1 MHTAVSAVH
10 FDRISFKC
18 VISDWLSCLLWLSTL
33 CWCTNPKS
41 VSLDMSSKKRCSSYQ
56 CLTLDIF
63 LTAAEELQRGFQ
75 LDGQL
80 PVRPLHPALLFSALQ
95 SEPSERDPSL
105 SVSSW
110 KRSSPS
116 LHLSLPLSGT
126 PWCSSS
132 SYLSSL
138 QPPLCTFCTSSLS
151 FILQIFFFFI
161 CWAFCWSSKLTVK
174 AAQSL

>member
-1 MHTAVSAVH
+1 M
-10 FDRISFKC
+10 F
-18 VISDWLSCLLWLSTL
+18 
-33 CWCTNPKS
+33 
-41 VSLDMSSKKRCSSYQ
+41 YQ

-63 LTAAEELQRGFQ
+63 LTAAEELQRGFR

-151 FILQIFFFFI
+151 FILQIFFSLYVEPFVGQVNLLWKRHCHFKLFLLFSLLCKVHI
-161 CWAFCWSSKLTVK
+161 KWSTLAVCSAFKS
-174 AAQSL
+174 